1 MNVNKFQPWCV
12 DYVLLGPTS
21 RCDLCD
27 YWAKQESRKSRAA
40 TCEGMANKGISMH
53 GRIYTHSNPT
63 QRVRDQHPEP
73 PERGG
78 AALCREYHRAFSD
91 SSTQDAYDTA
101 ATKLAEDTE
110 FVRSHPWLN
119 PRNHVGS
126 ISDGASNYA
135 CTSSLMFDLVSP
147 HTNAKA
153 KSERG

>member
-1 MNVNKFQPWCV
+1 
-12 DYVLLGPTS
+12 
-21 RCDLCD
+21 
-27 YWAKQESRKSRAA
+27 
-40 TCEGMANKGISMH
+40 MANKGISMH
-53 GRIYTHSNPT
+53 GRMYTYSNPA
-63 QRVRDQHPEP
+63 QRVRDQHPEVQWEVYP
-73 PERGG
+73 GMLERGG
-78 AALCREYHRAFSD
+78 AALCREYNRAFSD
-91 SSTQDAYDTA
+91 SSTQDAYNTPA
-101 ATKLAEDTE
+101 AKLAEDIE